1 MPTFKETVT
10 PRTPVDKGPAVQES
24 VETSTTMQHLGHPS
38 EAVLINKATR
48 VGFAHPNSKRQVCYE
63 HPLRLQ
69 ETEEVGKT
77 DKALVKGKGHDKGE
91 GIEWLLERVLVEID
105 PSRFL

>member
-48 VGFAHPNSKRQVCYE
+48 VGFAHPNSKRQ
-63 HPLRLQ
+63 